1 LSGDLSL
8 IKFTGRVKRKEC
20 SGAALTPFIWAA
32 TDPVL
37 FQHEFYRHMAAKGQ
51 VLDMTPVGMKF
62 TVLQAGADTGGKSLN
77 LHWELL
83 PGCNM
88 KDPLVHTHPHAI
100 ETYEVL
106 EGEMEFFVKDKWFLA
121 AKGDQLTVP
130 KGVTHAF
137 RNPGKNCVTVYNTH
151 QPALRMENY
160 FEDVC
165 KLLDKLTG
173 NRTKD
178 FKMNLRAML
187 YMSVLMNNYRR
198 EIIAKNPPD
207 AAVKVLGFIG
217 KLAGVRY

>member
-1 LSGDLSL
+1 MPT
-8 IKFTGRVKRKEC
+8 KN
-20 SGAALTPFIWAA
+20 
-32 TDPVL
+32 
-37 FQHEFYRHMAAKGQ
+37 Q

-62 TVLQAGADTGGKSLN
+62 TVLQAGSDTGGKSLD

-83 PGCNM
+83 PKCNM
-88 KDPLVHTHPHAI
+88 KGPLVHTHPHAI

-106 EGEMEFFVKDKWFLA
+106 EGEMEFFLKDKWLPA
-121 AKGDQLTVP
+121 SKGDKLTVP

-137 RNPGKNCVTVYNTH
+137 RNPTEKIVTVYNTH

-165 KLLDKLTG
+165 KVLDKLTD

-178 FKMNLRAML
+178 FKMNLKSIL
-187 YMSVLMNNYRR
+187 YMSVLMNNYRN

-207 AAVKVLGFIG
+207 AAIKLLGFIS
-217 KLAGVRY
+217 KLIGINTYFM